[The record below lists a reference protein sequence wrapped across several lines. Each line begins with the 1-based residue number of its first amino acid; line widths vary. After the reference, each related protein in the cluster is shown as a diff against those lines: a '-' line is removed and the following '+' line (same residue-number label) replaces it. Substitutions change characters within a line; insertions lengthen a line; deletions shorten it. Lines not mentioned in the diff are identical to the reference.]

1 MVTLTWGGMGGL
13 GAGVKQMVLRV
24 GYEGEST
31 DLTEINCWEREKAGM
46 VPKFLVWGYWVD
58 GN

>member
-31 DLTEINCWEREKAGM
+31 DLT
-46 VPKFLVWGYWVD
+46 D
-58 GN
+58 